1 MRQTKKAAAP
11 VTVPITV
18 PITGT
23 IAGPITGPPPTTR
36 RPTRPLMTTHY
47 GTCAIASR
55 LGVVSPMI
63 MTMILARKVIATE
76 SVVAGNA
83 ERRIFAAAPLM
94 VGCAAKA
101 AAMTIADNR

>member
-11 VTVPITV
+11 VTV

-47 GTCAIASR
+47 GTCAIASK

>member
-1 MRQTKKAAAP
+1 
-11 VTVPITV
+11 V

-47 GTCAIASR
+47 GTCAIASK

>member
-11 VTVPITV
+11 VTV

-36 RPTRPLMTTHY
+36 RPTRLLMTTHY
-47 GTCAIASR
+47 GTCAIASK

-83 ERRIFAAAPLM
+83 ERRIFAVAPLM

>member
-47 GTCAIASR
+47 GTCAIASK
-55 LGVVSPMI
+55 LGV
-63 MTMILARKVIATE
+63 
-76 SVVAGNA
+76 
-83 ERRIFAAAPLM
+83 
-94 VGCAAKA
+94 
-101 AAMTIADNR
+101 

>member
-11 VTVPITV
+11 VTV

-36 RPTRPLMTTHY
+36 RPTRQLMTTHY
-47 GTCAIASR
+47 GTCAIASK

>member
-18 PITGT
+18 P
-23 IAGPITGPPPTTR
+23 PPTKR

-47 GTCAIASR
+47 GTCAIASK
-55 LGVVSPMI
+55 LGVVSLMI

>member
-11 VTVPITV
+11 VTV

-47 GTCAIASR
+47 GTCAIASK

-83 ERRIFAAAPLM
+83 EPRIFAAAPLM

>member
-11 VTVPITV
+11 VTV

-47 GTCAIASR
+47 GTCAIASK

-101 AAMTIADNR
+101 AAMMIADNR

>member
-11 VTVPITV
+11 VTV

>member
-11 VTVPITV
+11 VTV

-47 GTCAIASR
+47 GTCAIASKV
-55 LGVVSPMI
+55 GVVSLMI

>member
-11 VTVPITV
+11 VTV

-36 RPTRPLMTTHY
+36 RPTRPLVTTHY
-47 GTCAIASR
+47 GTCAIASK

>member
-11 VTVPITV
+11 VTV

-47 GTCAIASR
+47 GTCAIASK

-76 SVVAGNA
+76 SVVVGNA
-83 ERRIFAAAPLM
+83 ERRIFAAAYLM

>member
-11 VTVPITV
+11 VTV

-47 GTCAIASR
+47 GTCAIASK
-55 LGVVSPMI
+55 LGVLSPMI

-94 VGCAAKA
+94 MGCAAKA

>member
-1 MRQTKKAAAP
+1 
-11 VTVPITV
+11 
-18 PITGT
+18 
-23 IAGPITGPPPTTR
+23 
-36 RPTRPLMTTHY
+36 
-47 GTCAIASR
+47 
-55 LGVVSPMI
+55 MI

-76 SVVAGNA
+76 SVVVGNA

>member
-11 VTVPITV
+11 VTV

-36 RPTRPLMTTHY
+36 RPTRLLMTTHY
-47 GTCAIASR
+47 GTCAIASK

>member
-11 VTVPITV
+11 VTV

-47 GTCAIASR
+47 GTCAIASKV
-55 LGVVSPMI
+55 GVVSPMI